1 LILGVLFVKESID
14 FGNLAGAVLSI
25 WLLTLLFATLSLAL
39 TGVGLRRGTAAGIG
53 AGAAAITFLIDTLGP
68 IADLPESLRQVS
80 PWYYYDGGVALTE
93 GLSIGNSALLA
104 GLVIAFL
111 AVALFGFQRRDLAV

>member
-1 LILGVLFVKESID
+1 VEENID

-39 TGVGLRRGTAAGIG
+39 TGVGLRRGAAAGIG
-53 AGAAAITFLIDTLGP
+53 AGVAALTFLIDTLGP
-68 IADLPESLRQVS
+68 LADLPEGLRRVS
-80 PWYYYDGGVALTE
+80 PWYYYDGGSALSE
-93 GLSIGNSALLA
+93 GLSLGNSALLA

-111 AVALFGFQRRDLAV
+111 AVALVGFQRRDLAV